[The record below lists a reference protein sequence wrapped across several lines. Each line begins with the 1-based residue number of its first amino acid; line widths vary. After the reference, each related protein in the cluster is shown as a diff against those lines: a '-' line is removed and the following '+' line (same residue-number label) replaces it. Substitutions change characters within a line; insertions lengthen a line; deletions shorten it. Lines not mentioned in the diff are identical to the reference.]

1 MKGPPTQR
9 KPGAFTLV
17 ELLTVIA
24 VIGILAA
31 LLLPALAQGKARARR
46 IECVNNLKQTGL
58 AFHVF
63 ENDHNGRLPTQVS
76 TNDSGSLE
84 FVVAGFEAH
93 GPFYFSSEHF
103 RPLAGTLGTP
113 KLLACPSDSERWA
126 ATNFNQFTNWN
137 LSYLVG
143 LPSSAD
149 NPGAIFAADRNF
161 PAARCCPPLGP
172 TIGHTTNYF
181 DPLHGGWGTGLHE
194 RKGDVLFAD
203 GHVEESYNAIVMSE
217 SSVPEFVV
225 FPDVKASRGSPPT
238 GSGLGTP
245 IPNNPGTP
253 TFNVDKMPSPTIVAR
268 QDSPHEASAANA
280 AGSRHDNSF
289 SFSRPS
295 NATPDV
301 SNGSSVGRN
310 SIAPEPLETT
320 RTNRVPVV
328 AEVSTNKATA
338 TPDELSGMSDFDR
351 RFVKV
356 SRNVFNWGYLL
367 LVVLLLWLSYKL
379 WQEWKRLQQRRW
391 RRRSVAQTGNCN
403 PGEM

>member
-1 MKGPPTQR
+1 MKRLTAQL
-9 KPGAFTLV
+9 KSGAFTLI

-31 LLLPALAQGKARARR
+31 LLLPALAQGKARAKR
-46 IECVNNLKQTGL
+46 IQCVNNLKQTGL

-84 FVVAGFEAH
+84 FVAAGFAAH

-143 LPSSAD
+143 LPASAD
-149 NPGAIFAADRNF
+149 NPGAILAADRNF
-161 PAARCCPPLGP
+161 PAGRSPTLGP
-172 TIGHTTNYF
+172 TIGHTTEYF
-181 DPLHGGWGTGLHE
+181 DPLHGGWGTGVHE

-203 GHVEESYNAIVMSE
+203 GHVEESYNAIVRSE
-217 SSVPEFVV
+217 SSVPEFLVY
-225 FPDVKASRGSPPT
+225 PDVKASKGNPPT

-253 TFNVDKMPSPTIVAR
+253 TFNADKAPPPTIVAR
-268 QDSPHEASAANA
+268 QDSPREASASNA
-280 AGSRHDNSF
+280 AGGSKHDNSF
-289 SFSRPS
+289 SVSRPR
-295 NATPDV
+295 NPIADV
-301 SNGSSVGRN
+301 SNGSGVGRN
-310 SIAPEPLETT
+310 PLTPEPPETI

-338 TPDELSGMSDFDR
+338 TTDELSGMSDFDR
-351 RFVKV
+351 QFVKV
-356 SRNVFNWGYLL
+356 SRNLFNWGYLL
-367 LVVLLLWLSYKL
+367 LLILLLWLAYRL
-379 WQEWKRLQQRRW
+379 RQEWKRMQQKRW
-391 RRRSVAQTGNCN
+391 RRRSMA
-403 PGEM
+403 